1 MDETNDDDEKDKEKG
16 TEARNKQMKKKI
28 KSKETKKKKGKEK
41 GNDDNDGEDE
51 EKETKTKEEG
61 RNEWTKETK
70 AKWWQKRI
78 MTTMTEKMRRET
90 MRRVEG
96 RRSKRT
102 DGEEDGGRRQ
112 RLRSRIPGTADE
124 PEVVSAPLSSG
135 QNVMERK
142 MTDLVFR
149 VKSGEEY
156 LKVGIVEMLVL
167 YTLCVE
173 E

>member
-16 TEARNKQMKKKI
+16 IQRWKKVDGSKKQTDEGKDKNKEM
-28 KSKETKKKKGKEK
+28 KKGKEK

-90 MRRVEG
+90 VRRVEG
-96 RRSKRT
+96 RRTKRT

-124 PEVVSAPLSSG
+124 PEVVSAPLSSFAKYRRRFLASH
-135 QNVMERK
+135 VYVHRLPR
-142 MTDLVFR
+142 T
-149 VKSGEEY
+149 S
-156 LKVGIVEMLVL
+156 
-167 YTLCVE
+167 
-173 E
+173 